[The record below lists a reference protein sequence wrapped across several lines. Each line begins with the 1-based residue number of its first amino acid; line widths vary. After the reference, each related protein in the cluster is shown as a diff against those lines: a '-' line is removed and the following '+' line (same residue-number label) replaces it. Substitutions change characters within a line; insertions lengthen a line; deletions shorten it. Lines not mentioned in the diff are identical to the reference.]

1 MKIKF
6 LILILFLLLLTIQ
19 SFAQKSSLE
28 LIDGAKSYK
37 ILTYVRYNT
46 TYISLE
52 SFAKALSLNSYYNST
67 AQKIE
72 LKFKDYNL
80 KFTAENPFIV
90 LTSDFD
96 NKTNVYQLPTSTYL
110 IGGQIF
116 VPLIY
121 CIKPMQIALGKNML
135 LDNHNHLVLT
145 TRPVETEKS
154 GDNDDGSDTYN
165 ISGIDINE
173 KANGTLV
180 RVKSNKSIPS
190 YQSDFK
196 DSVLTIVFRD
206 VNADVPKILGQ
217 TPGGLIKK
225 INVKNIGSDT
235 EFQFTLKKEYTTS
248 EVLNVDNSNDILIT
262 LHNNVFDKTN
272 VNEKNK
278 SKWNFDVIV
287 IDPGHGGIDPGTIGL
302 GGIKEKDVTLGIALK
317 LGKLIEKNIKGV
329 KVVYTRKKD
338 VAVDLYERG
347 KIANEAG
354 GKLFI
359 SIHCNSMPKKP
370 SDVEGFEVYLLRP
383 GRTKEAIDIAERENS
398 VIQYEDNPARYQK
411 LTDENFILVSM
422 AQSAYMKYSEEF
434 SDILNKQM
442 SAELNIDSKGVKQAG
457 FYVLVGASMP
467 SVLIETGFLSNRHDV
482 AILKSQK
489 GQEAIAKAIYESV
502 KRFKAQ
508 YEKSLNAG

>member
-6 LILILFLLLLTIQ
+6 LIAFLLFLTIQ
-19 SFAQKSSLE
+19 GFAQKSTLE

-37 ILTYVRYNT
+37 VLTYVRYQT

-110 IGGQIF
+110 IDGQIF
-116 VPLIY
+116 VPLKY
-121 CIKPMQIALGKNML
+121 CIKPMQIALGKNMIF
-135 LDNHNHLVLT
+135 DNNNHLVLT
-145 TRPVETEKS
+145 TQPVETEES
-154 GDNDDGSDTYN
+154 NVNNSPGSYN

-180 RVKSNKSIPS
+180 RVKSDKSIPS
-190 YQSDFK
+190 YTSDYK
-196 DSVLTIVFRD
+196 DGVLTIMFRG
-206 VNADVPKILGQ
+206 VNADVQKILDQ
-217 TPGGLIKK
+217 NPGGLIKK
-225 INVKNIGSDT
+225 INVKNVGGDT

-248 EVLNVDNSNDILIT
+248 EVLNADNSNDILIT
-262 LHNNVFDKTN
+262 LHNNVFEKAD
-272 VNEKNK
+272 VSAKNK
-278 SKWNFDVIV
+278 SKWDFNVIV
-287 IDPGHGGIDPGTIGL
+287 IDAGHGGIDPGTIGL
-302 GGIKEKDVTLGIALK
+302 GGVKEKDVTLGIALK
-317 LGKLIEKNIKGV
+317 LGKLIQENIKGV
-329 KVVYTRKKD
+329 KVVYTRTKD
-338 VAVDLYERG
+338 VAVDLDERG

-354 GKLFI
+354 GNLFI
-359 SIHCNSMPKKP
+359 SIHCNSMPQKP
-370 SDVEGFEVYLLRP
+370 SKVEGFEVYLLRP

-398 VIQYEDNPARYQK
+398 VIKYEDNPARYQK

-442 SAELNIDSKGVKQAG
+442 SAELNIDSRGVKQAG